1 MSRESAEARSAV
13 WTESA
18 LDAFWERELD
28 FPEHS
33 FSVKYGPGLIAM
45 LRRHIS
51 AGDDVLDY
59 GCGPGR
65 LSSRLCLDLGANVW
79 ATDRLGGAVE
89 AANRLN
95 ASYPTFR
102 GALALGALAGFSGC
116 FDAMV
121 AVELL
126 EHLPDPAIETF
137 FATAR
142 RLLRAGGLLI
152 VTTPNSERLEVKD
165 VLCPSCGTVF
175 HRWQHLRSID
185 ARQLRAWGAAAGFG
199 VKEIVE
205 TDFGK
210 RSPRFP
216 QLARHLEGRFRRS
229 PTRGRGRPHLM
240 GVFAHYPADG

>member
-1 MSRESAEARSAV
+1 MSRGDTGGRSAL

-18 LDAFWERELD
+18 LDAFWERELG

-33 FSVKYGPGLIAM
+33 FSVKYGPGLVAM
-45 LRRHIS
+45 LRRHIC

-65 LSSRLCLDLGANVW
+65 LSALLCSDVGANVW
-79 ATDRLGGAVE
+79 ATDRLAGAVE

-95 ASYPTFR
+95 AAHPTFR
-102 GALALGALAGFSGC
+102 GALAVGEFEGVTGR
-116 FDAMV
+116 FDALV

-126 EHLPDPAIETF
+126 EHLPDDELDAF
-137 FATAR
+137 FGTAH

-152 VTTPNSERLEVKD
+152 VTTPNRERLEVKD
-165 VLCPSCGTVF
+165 VLCPSCGAVF

-185 ARQLRAWGAAAGFG
+185 AGRLRSWGTAAGFG

-205 TDFGK
+205 TDFGD
-210 RSPRFP
+210 RVPRFP
-216 QLARHLEGRFRRS
+216 GAARRWKGRIRE
-229 PTRGRGRPHLM
+229 PGARGRARPHLV
-240 GVFAHYPADG
+240 GVFARSPADR